1 MIPVN
6 STFSINTVQDSSGGS
21 RIEILGDLTID
32 WLKYQMKVNL
42 LDCLEFGDPA
52 NVFDANTPD
61 INEVSYT
68 AP

>member
-1 MIPVN
+1 MISVH

-21 RIEILGDLTID
+21 RIEILGDLQID
-32 WLKYQMKVNL
+32 WLKYQQKVSL

-52 NVFDANTPD
+52 NVFHANTPD
-61 INEVSYT
+61 IIEVDYV